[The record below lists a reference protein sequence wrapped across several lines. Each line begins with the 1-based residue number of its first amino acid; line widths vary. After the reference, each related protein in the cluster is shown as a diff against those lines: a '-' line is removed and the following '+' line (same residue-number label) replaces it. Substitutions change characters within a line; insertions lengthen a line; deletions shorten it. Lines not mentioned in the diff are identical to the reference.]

1 MLMDTLGLAA
11 LGLPDLQCHYRD
23 LAPGEVATVLANTG
37 YYIYENGDVIENGH
51 TVEGI
56 TAGSRW
62 RCQHEESMLKPSR
75 VVLDLDPGP
84 PHSTG
89 NRKSHG

>member
-1 MLMDTLGLAA
+1 MDTLGLAA
-11 LGLPDLQCHYRD
+11 LGLPDLQCHFRD
-23 LAPGEVATVLANTG
+23 LIPGEVAALLKNAG
-37 YYIYENGDVIENGH
+37 YYIFENGDVIENGH
-51 TVEGI
+51 TLEGI

-84 PHSTG
+84 THAAG
-89 NRKSHG
+89 NRRSHG